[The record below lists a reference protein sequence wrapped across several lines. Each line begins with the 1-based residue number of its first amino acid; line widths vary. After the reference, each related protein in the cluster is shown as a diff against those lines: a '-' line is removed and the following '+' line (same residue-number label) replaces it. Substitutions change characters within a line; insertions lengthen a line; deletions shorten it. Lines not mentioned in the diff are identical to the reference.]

1 MSCCYRNSSK
11 DSIIGVHVVLFSR
24 EGREA
29 VTVLTGLDDQLNDLM
44 SYIPDVHVVLSC
56 KVRWKKRK

>member
-11 DSIIGVHVVLFSR
+11 DSVIGVRVVLFSR

-29 VTVLTGLDDQLNDLM
+29 VTVLTDLDDQLNDLM

-56 KVRWKKRK
+56 MVRWKKRK